1 MQQQQHDTCARVK
14 LNSFHVAAAKICIIG
29 SLTNP
34 HLHLVDYAWEEIKN
48 FAEETLAAEGPA
60 DADVVVKVPIIAKK
74 PPKKLTRSM
83 STRFSFT
90 RSVSREIYERQNS
103 R

>member
-1 MQQQQHDTCARVK
+1 MFQHVV
-14 LNSFHVAAAKICIIG
+14 L
-29 SLTNP
+29 SLP
-34 HLHLVDYAWEEIKN
+34 DYAWEEIKN
-48 FAEETLAAEGPA
+48 YAEETLAAECPEEITEP
-60 DADVVVKVPIIAKK
+60 VVTAAAKK

-90 RSVSREIYERQNS
+90 RSVSREIFERQNS